1 MRQKAGNIINI
12 SSIMGLGP
20 FPGAIAN
27 AAAKAGVISLTRT
40 SALEWAPYNIR
51 VNAIAPGFIETAI
64 MTKAWNEHP
73 SMMQEDLQYIPLGRM
88 GKPED
93 IAGAAIFLAS
103 PASDKHQTC
112 HASIIFSNY
121 GCCGVIRATGR
132 RSGQDKQAR
141 GGFSPNKLI

>member
-1 MRQKAGNIINI
+1 MVRQKAGNIINI

-103 PASDKHQTC
+103 PAS
-112 HASIIFSNY
+112 AYI
-121 GCCGVIRATGR
+121 TGETIVVN
-132 RSGQDKQAR
+132 
-141 GGFSPNKLI
+141 GGLITTFSPGFARILKEERK